1 MTCFSGDGDDV
12 NQWAK
17 YAKGNGY
24 AIGFLPRGLN
34 REPTSWLYRVV
45 YDKVKQEN
53 AAKTIA
59 EATLRFYQEGLNE
72 ERMKDPDCWAR
83 EFFEAWD
90 EWVYKLAPLAKDP
103 KWKGESEY
111 RIVDELKLAEFPN
124 VRFSQKKTML
134 SRYLALDFPCWV
146 KRLPRY
152 YRSRR

>member
-1 MTCFSGDGDDV
+1 MKQLIVEKNDESDAAAFPNLVLQLVKEEPENPTRGISKFFVTCFSGDGDDV

-83 EFFEAWD
+83 EFFEARD
-90 EWVYKLAPLAKDP
+90 EWVYKLAPLAKMP
-103 KWKGESEY
+103 SGKERVNTGS
-111 RIVDELKLAEFPN
+111 FMN
-124 VRFSQKKTML
+124 
-134 SRYLALDFPCWV
+134 
-146 KRLPRY
+146 
-152 YRSRR
+152 